1 MAKLADLKTKANT
14 LSVDDFLAGL
24 KDEQKRKD
32 SLVILKLMQKV
43 SKEKPV
49 MWGSSLIGFG
59 KKIYESPA
67 SGRKVEWFKLGF
79 SPRKT
84 NFSIYVFLNDKLHS
98 ASLKKL
104 GKHKTGVGCLY
115 INKLEDIDVKVL
127 EDMMRAT
134 YAVQ

>member
-32 SLVILKLMQKV
+32 SLIILKLMQKV

-98 ASLKKL
+98 
-104 GKHKTGVGCLY
+104 
-115 INKLEDIDVKVL
+115 
-127 EDMMRAT
+127 
-134 YAVQ
+134 